1 MQKTAFKFI
10 WSYLQEFKSTLF
22 LIVVLALFARGLS
35 QGGTYIMANAFNF
48 ASSQIGNSGYWQHL
62 IFMILSS
69 IGFEVIGYSLMALSM
84 WFASRLI
91 PHLRSIVIK
100 DVFDYVNKHSIS
112 YFTNEMAGNISNKFS
127 QLQSGV
133 VDFFMQ
139 SGNTL
144 FDFCYLTVNILILSW
159 ISWILGIA
167 ILIWAGFIIVVGRY
181 FGHLRAELSRQTS
194 SEQSRSNA
202 MIVDSIANYSEVKSF
217 ANYKYERLSML
228 KVLRRWRHAESK
240 EQKQKC
246 LINFCLS
253 MTAIFSSLI
262 FMLLSLALL
271 YHHQIKTADFIF
283 ILTIFHRLSGVIFG
297 VNWAVNNM
305 SRIFGQMDSALAT
318 LAIEPE
324 IVDSPRA
331 KDLKAKKAAINFQNV
346 NFFYNC
352 HQPIF
357 TDFNLEIKAGEK
369 VGIVGS
375 SGAGKSTLIKL
386 IARYFDV
393 TAGAIKINDT
403 NIKDISQE
411 SLHRHMAIIPQ
422 DVCLFN
428 RTLEENIR
436 YGKTDASEA
445 EVIKAAR
452 QASADKF
459 IDKLPSGYKTKVGDR
474 GVILSGGERQ
484 RIAIARAILK
494 NAPILIFD
502 EATSSLDSESEKYI
516 QGSLKNLMQNKTV
529 VAIAHRLSTL
539 REMDRIIVL
548 ENGKIVEQGT
558 HLGLLRKKGRYA
570 KLFKMQSDGYLISP
584 A

>member
-10 WSYLQEFKSTLF
+10 WNYLKDFKYTLLF
-22 LIVVLALFARGLS
+22 IIILAVIARGVS
-35 QGGTYIMANAFNF
+35 QGGVYVMAKAFDF
-48 ASSQIGNSGYWQHL
+48 AASEEISPSYWQKL
-62 IFMILSS
+62 TSMILSCAGLE
-69 IGFEVIGYSLMALSM
+69 IIGYSLIALSM
-84 WFASRLI
+84 WLASRLV
-91 PHLRSIVIK
+91 PHIRSIVIK

-112 YFTNEMAGNISNKFS
+112 YFTNEMTGNISNKFS

-144 FDFCYLTVNILILSW
+144 FDFCYLTVNMLILAW
-159 ISWILGIA
+159 MSWILGVA
-167 ILIWAGFIIVVGRY
+167 ILVWTGLIIIVGRY
-181 FGHLRAELSRQTS
+181 FGRLRAKLSRETS

-246 LINFCLS
+246 LINFYLS
-253 MTAIFSSLI
+253 MTAIFSSLV
-262 FMLLSLALL
+262 FMLLSIALL
-271 YHHQIKTADFIF
+271 YYHKIDVTDFIF
-283 ILTIFHRLSGVIFG
+283 ILTIFHRLSGVVFG

-305 SRIFGQMDSALAT
+305 SRIFGQMDSALQT

-324 IVDSPRA
+324 IVDSPKA
-331 KDLKAKKAAINFQNV
+331 SELKTKKAAISFQDV
-346 NFFYNC
+346 NFAYNDN
-352 HQPIF
+352 HPIF

-369 VGIVGS
+369 VGIVGA

-393 TAGAIKINDT
+393 VSGSVKINET
-403 NIKDISQE
+403 NIKDVSQE
-411 SLHRHMAIIPQ
+411 SLHRHIAIIPQ

-436 YGKTDASEA
+436 YGKTDATDSA
-445 EVIKAAR
+445 VIKAAR

-459 IDKLPSGYKTKVGDR
+459 IDRLAKGYKTKVGDR

-516 QGSLKNLMQNKTV
+516 QASLKTLMKNKTV

-570 KLFKMQSDGYLISP
+570 KLFKMQSDGYLLSSV
-584 A
+584 

>member
-1 MQKTAFKFI
+1 MQKTALKFI
-10 WSYLQEFKSTLF
+10 WNYLKEFKLTLV
-22 LIVVLALFARGLS
+22 LILGIAITARGLS
-35 QGGTYIMANAFNF
+35 QIGTYFMAWSFDYA
-48 ASSQIGNSGYWQHL
+48 ASSRAVPEYWQ
-62 IFMILSS
+62 ILLGLLLTCSVLE
-69 IGFEVIGYSLMALSM
+69 IVGYSLQTLSM
-84 WFASRLI
+84 WLASRLV
-91 PHLRSIVIK
+91 PHIRSIVIK

-112 YFTNEMAGNISNKFS
+112 YFANEMTGNISNKFN
-127 QLQSGV
+127 QLQNGM

-139 SGNTL
+139 SGNIL
-144 FDFCYLTVNILILSW
+144 FDGCYLLVNLAILVW
-159 ISWILGIA
+159 MNWILGVA
-167 ILIWAGFIIVVGRY
+167 IILWSGLIFFIGCHFGRR
-181 FGHLRAELSRQTS
+181 RAALSKHTS

-202 MIVDSIANYSEVKSF
+202 MIVDSIANYSEIKSF
-217 ANYKYERLSML
+217 ANYKYERLNLL
-228 KVLRRWRHAESK
+228 KVLRRWRHTESI
-240 EQKQKC
+240 EQKQRV
-246 LINFCLS
+246 LINFYLGI
-253 MTAIFSSLI
+253 TAVGSTIF
-262 FMLLSLALL
+262 FMLLSVWLL
-271 YHHQIKTADFIF
+271 YAGQLKLAGFFF
-283 ILTIFHRLSGVIFG
+283 ILTIFHRLSGIVFG

-305 SRIFGQMDSALAT
+305 SRILGQMDSALTT
-318 LAIEPE
+318 LAVEPD

-331 KDLKAKKAAINFQNV
+331 IELKTKKAAIVFENAGFS
-346 NFFYNC
+346 YNDR
-352 HQPIF
+352 QPIF
-357 TDFNLEIKAGEK
+357 NDFNLQIKPGEK

-393 TAGAIKINDT
+393 NSGAVKINDMD
-403 NIKDISQE
+403 IKEVTQD
-411 SLHRHMAIIPQ
+411 SLHKHIAIIPQ

-428 RTLEENIR
+428 RTLLENIR

-445 EVIKAAR
+445 EVVKAAR

-459 IDKLPSGYKTKVGDR
+459 IEKFADKYNTKVGDR

-516 QGSLKNLMQNKTV
+516 QASLKTLMKNKTV

-539 REMDRIIVL
+539 REMDRIIVM
-548 ENGKIVEQGT
+548 EDGRIVEQGT

-570 KLFKMQSDGYLISP
+570 KLFKMQSDGYLQT